1 MDMNKVNSAFEAAC
15 IAVKTL
21 TKRPSDEELLE
32 LYGYYKQ
39 ATEHDNVND
48 EPGFFEFTAHKKWK
62 AWKNLEGQ
70 DSNTMKLMYIR
81 KVQHLMQKYNK

>member
-1 MDMNKVNSAFEAAC
+1 MNLDKVNSAFEAAC

-21 TKRPSDEELLE
+21 TKRPTDEELLE
-32 LYGYYKQ
+32 LYAFYKQ
-39 ATEHDNVND
+39 STEHDNMND

-81 KVQHLMQKYNK
+81 KVQHLMQKYNN